1 MRGVMSDDVSIV
13 LTTTALGS
21 IAILWTWLISSENVR
36 KRYDIR
42 FSLEVNILSLFVNLL
57 IIKAR
62 KKPNL
67 SL

>member
-21 IAILWTWLISSENVR
+21 IAILWTWLISNENIR